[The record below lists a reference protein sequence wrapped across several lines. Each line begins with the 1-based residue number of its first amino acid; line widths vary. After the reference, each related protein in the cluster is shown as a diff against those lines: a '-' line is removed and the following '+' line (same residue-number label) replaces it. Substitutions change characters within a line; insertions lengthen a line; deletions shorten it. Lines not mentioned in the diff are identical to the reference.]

1 MSATSS
7 PQVAAPTSPPRAGRL
22 RGLSYL
28 RHYAHGHAHSP
39 SQAAPTVVTAAN
51 VNSSN
56 GNATTSPPSL
66 VQQPTS
72 PPTAAA
78 ARARST
84 SPLNNTA
91 SNAWLPTVSGVSGLS
106 RVASQ
111 PSAEL
116 STSTGVV
123 TSNGSSNARSIPSSA
138 PAVRSI
144 DEALSTSPDA
154 GPPTHQPNHPPL
166 VRSPS
171 NTPRAVQPSDPAA
184 SIRFVPHVDTRA
196 TRESLV
202 FTPIERILR
211 FKDERIRVG
220 RYSDRDQANPSAP
233 VGFKSKVVSRR
244 HCEFWCDNGQWHVKD
259 VKSSSGTFL
268 NHVRLSPPGVE
279 SRAYPL
285 YDGDILQLGID
296 FKGGEEQIFRCVKI
310 RVELNR
316 AWQKALNNFKY
327 IFDPWNVTGIP
338 VAGMS
343 AHRRIRN
350 LAKTNFSGNKAK
362 DGDTSSTHTSECSIC
377 LMPVAPCQ
385 SLFVAPC
392 SHVWHYKCIRPLVE
406 KEYPTFLCPNCRA
419 IADLERDIEDD
430 DLGEELWESMG
441 DVVDQFTDDQAGRIT
456 HALESV
462 QLGSPEGDGP
472 PREDAQGGNVVEG
485 QEPEPAGHGVP
496 APAELPSRSTS
507 TPTTHP
513 ATEAAPS
520 PIEIQQ
526 TPSGSW
532 RRRGERV
539 TDLDLRREGEP
550 QTPEPDKT
558 GSASNGNGSSG
569 EGGQDGPMTPM
580 NDAGPFVFD
589 GSAMDSAS
597 AAVLPAV
604 TNPPSSLDDSSDWRS
619 AVPN

>member
-1 MSATSS
+1 MDPPATPESGLFHPARDS
-7 PQVAAPTSPPRAGRL
+7 MQEHRT
-22 RGLSYL
+22 GLSYL

-56 GNATTSPPSL
+56 GNATTSPPPPSL
-66 VQQPTS
+66 TQQPTS
-72 PPTAAA
+72 PPTTTAV
-78 ARARST
+78 RARST

-123 TSNGSSNARSIPSSA
+123 TSNGSSNVRSISNSA

-154 GPPTHQPNHPPL
+154 GPPTHQPNNPPL
-166 VRSPS
+166 VRSPG
-171 NTPRAVQPSDPAA
+171 NTPRAAQPSDPAA
-184 SIRFVPHVDTRA
+184 SIRFIPHVDTRA
-196 TRESLV
+196 TRESLI

-244 HCEFWCDNGQWHVKD
+244 HCEFWCDNGQWYVKD

-268 NHVRLSPPGVE
+268 NHIRLSAPGVE

-285 YDGDILQLGID
+285 FDGDILQLGID

-316 AWQKALNNFKY
+316 AWQKALNNF
-327 IFDPWNVTGIP
+327 N
-338 VAGMS
+338 MS

-350 LAKTNFSGNKAK
+350 LAKTNFSGNKPK

-419 IADLERDIEDD
+419 IADLEKDIEDD
-430 DLGEELWESMG
+430 DLGEELWESMA
-441 DVVDQFTDDQAGRIT
+441 DVVGQFADERTGEITD
-456 HALESV
+456 ALESV
-462 QLGSPEGDGP
+462 QLGSGAGDAP
-472 PREDAQGGNVVEG
+472 LMENAQDGSVVES
-485 QEPEPAGHGVP
+485 QEPKPAGGGVS
-496 APAELPSRSTS
+496 APVVLPFGSTS
-507 TPTTHP
+507 TPTAHSAPET
-513 ATEAAPS
+513 ATS

-539 TDLDLRREGEP
+539 TDLDLRPPGEP
-550 QTPEPDKT
+550 HTPEPDKT
-558 GSASNGNGSSG
+558 GSGSASNGNGSSG
-569 EGGQDGPMTPM
+569 EVGHEGPMTPM

-589 GSAMDSAS
+589 GSAMGNAA
-597 AAVLPAV
+597 AAVSLTT
-604 TNPPSSLDDSSDWRS
+604 TNPPSSLDDINNSDWRS

>member
-1 MSATSS
+1 MSATPSS
-7 PQVAAPTSPPRAGRL
+7 QVATPTSPSRPGRL

-56 GNATTSPPSL
+56 GNAISSSTSL
-66 VQQPTS
+66 TQQPTS
-72 PPTAAA
+72 PPATTA

-106 RVASQ
+106 RVAPQ

-123 TSNGSSNARSIPSSA
+123 TSNGSSNVRSVSNPA

-154 GPPTHQPNHPPL
+154 GPPTHQPNNPPL

-171 NTPRAVQPSDPAA
+171 NTSRAVQPSDPAA
-184 SIRFVPHVDTRA
+184 SIRFIPHVDTRA
-196 TRESLV
+196 TRESLI
-202 FTPIERILR
+202 FTPIERVLR

-244 HCEFWCDNGQWHVKD
+244 HCEFWCDNGQWYVKD

-268 NHVRLSPPGVE
+268 NHIRLSAPGVE

-327 IFDPWNVTGIP
+327 I
-338 VAGMS
+338 
-343 AHRRIRN
+343 
-350 LAKTNFSGNKAK
+350 L
-362 DGDTSSTHTSECSIC
+362 
-377 LMPVAPCQ
+377 
-385 SLFVAPC
+385 
-392 SHVWHYKCIRPLVE
+392 
-406 KEYPTFLCPNCRA
+406 
-419 IADLERDIEDD
+419 
-430 DLGEELWESMG
+430 
-441 DVVDQFTDDQAGRIT
+441 
-456 HALESV
+456 
-462 QLGSPEGDGP
+462 
-472 PREDAQGGNVVEG
+472 
-485 QEPEPAGHGVP
+485 
-496 APAELPSRSTS
+496 
-507 TPTTHP
+507 
-513 ATEAAPS
+513 
-520 PIEIQQ
+520 
-526 TPSGSW
+526 
-532 RRRGERV
+532 
-539 TDLDLRREGEP
+539 
-550 QTPEPDKT
+550 
-558 GSASNGNGSSG
+558 
-569 EGGQDGPMTPM
+569 
-580 NDAGPFVFD
+580 
-589 GSAMDSAS
+589 
-597 AAVLPAV
+597 
-604 TNPPSSLDDSSDWRS
+604 NP
-619 AVPN
+619 

>member
-7 PQVAAPTSPPRAGRL
+7 SQVAAPTSPPRAGRL

-39 SQAAPTVVTAAN
+39 SQVAPTVVTAAN

-56 GNATTSPPSL
+56 GNAVTSTSL
-66 VQQPTS
+66 TQQPTS
-72 PPTAAA
+72 PQTTTA

-123 TSNGSSNARSIPSSA
+123 TSNGSSNVRPVSNSTS
-138 PAVRSI
+138 AVRSI

-154 GPPTHQPNHPPL
+154 GPPTHQPNNPPL

-171 NTPRAVQPSDPAA
+171 NTRVAQPSDPAA
-184 SIRFVPHVDTRA
+184 SIRFIPHVDTRA
-196 TRESLV
+196 TRESLI

-211 FKDERIRVG
+211 FKDERIKVG

-244 HCEFWCDNGQWHVKD
+244 HCEFWCDNGQWYVKD

-268 NHVRLSPPGVE
+268 NHIRLSAPGVE

-316 AWQKALNNFKY
+316 AWQKALNNF
-327 IFDPWNVTGIP
+327 N
-338 VAGMS
+338 MS

-350 LAKTNFSGNKAK
+350 LAKTNFGGNKVK
-362 DGDTSSTHTSECSIC
+362 DGDASSTHTSECSIC

-419 IADLERDIEDD
+419 IADLEKDIEDD
-430 DLGEELWESMG
+430 DLGEELWESMA
-441 DVVDQFTDDQAGRIT
+441 DVIDQLVDEEAGRIT
-456 HALESV
+456 DTLEAMQVDS
-462 QLGSPEGDGP
+462 GAGDVP
-472 PREDAQGGNVVEG
+472 PIEIAQGGNAVES
-485 QEPEPAGHGVP
+485 QEPELSNSGAS
-496 APAELPSRSTS
+496 APVLLPSAPVSA
-507 TPTTHP
+507 PTVHP
-513 ATEAAPS
+513 VLETATS
-520 PIEIQQ
+520 PIEIQH
-526 TPSGSW
+526 TPNGSW

-539 TDLDLRREGEP
+539 TDLDLRRDVEP
-550 QTPEPDKT
+550 HTPEVDKT
-558 GSASNGNGSSG
+558 GSGSASNGNGSGG
-569 EGGQDGPMTPM
+569 EGGQEGPMTPM

-589 GSAMDSAS
+589 GGAMDSAA
-597 AAVLPAV
+597 AAVSP
-604 TNPPSSLDDSSDWRS
+604 TTTDPPNSLDDINNVDWRS

>member
-1 MSATSS
+1 MSTTSS
-7 PQVAAPTSPPRAGRL
+7 SQVAAPTSPPRPGRL

-56 GNATTSPPSL
+56 GNATTSSPSL
-66 VQQPTS
+66 TQQPTS
-72 PPTAAA
+72 PPTTTA

-123 TSNGSSNARSIPSSA
+123 TSNGASNVRSVSNSA

-154 GPPTHQPNHPPL
+154 GPPTHQPNNSPL

-171 NTPRAVQPSDPAA
+171 NTSRVPQPSDPAA
-184 SIRFVPHVDTRA
+184 SIRFIPHVDTRA
-196 TRESLV
+196 TRESLI

-211 FKDERIRVG
+211 FKDEHIRVG

-244 HCEFWCDNGQWHVKD
+244 HCEFWCDNGQWYIKD

-268 NHVRLSPPGVE
+268 NHIRLSAPGVE

-316 AWQKALNNFKY
+316 AWQKALNKFN
-327 IFDPWNVTGIP
+327 
-338 VAGMS
+338 MS

-350 LAKTNFSGNKAK
+350 LAKTNPSGNKAI

-419 IADLERDIEDD
+419 IADLEKDIEDD
-430 DLGEELWESMG
+430 DLVEELWESMA
-441 DVVDQFTDDQAGRIT
+441 DVMDRFADEQTGRIT
-456 HALESV
+456 DALESM
-462 QLGSPEGDGP
+462 QPDSGEGDAP
-472 PREDAQGGNVVEG
+472 PIESTQDGNVVES
-485 QEPEPAGHGVP
+485 QEPEPAGSDAP
-496 APAELPSRSTS
+496 APAALPSGSTS
-507 TPTTHP
+507 TPTIHP
-513 ATEAAPS
+513 VPETATP

-539 TDLDLRREGEP
+539 TDLDLRRDSEP
-550 QTPEPDKT
+550 HTPEPDKN
-558 GSASNGNGSSG
+558 GSGSTSNGNGSSG
-569 EGGQDGPMTPM
+569 EGGQEGPMTPM

-589 GSAMDSAS
+589 GGAMDSAA
-597 AAVLPAV
+597 AAVSPTA
-604 TNPPSSLDDSSDWRS
+604 TNPPNSLDDINNSDWRS
-619 AVPN
+619 AIPN